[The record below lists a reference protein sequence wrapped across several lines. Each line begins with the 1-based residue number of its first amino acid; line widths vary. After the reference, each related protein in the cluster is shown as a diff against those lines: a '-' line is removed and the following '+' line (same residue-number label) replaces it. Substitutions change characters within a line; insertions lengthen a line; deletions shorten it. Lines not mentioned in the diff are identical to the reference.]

1 VVGHAFVMEESPA
14 HKNAVLR
21 KPKKR
26 RLPGTKRARVSD
38 DHLYQIDSDLCGDM
52 AVSANELRAIAR
64 LLGEEIEKIFSD
76 IS

>member
-1 VVGHAFVMEESPA
+1 MGHASVMEWSPA
-14 HKNAVLR
+14 HQNAAPQ

-26 RLPGTKRARVSD
+26 RLPGAKRTRVSD
-38 DHLYQIDSDLCGDM
+38 DHLYQIDSDLSGDM
-52 AVSANELRAIAR
+52 AVGANELHAIAR